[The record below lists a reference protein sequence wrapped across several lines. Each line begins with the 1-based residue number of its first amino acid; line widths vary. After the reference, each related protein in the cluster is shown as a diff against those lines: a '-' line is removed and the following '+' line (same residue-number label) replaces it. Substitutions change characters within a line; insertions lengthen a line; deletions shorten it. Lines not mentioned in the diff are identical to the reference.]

1 MPHPKRENI
10 LYGIFPKRHSF
21 VNMGAICRSESR
33 NSIFY
38 AYVESLLTTNSVF
51 NSKNE
56 LSNIPLQLENLW
68 LQSLENLVNS
78 TTTLLQPL
86 TAF

>member
-1 MPHPKRENI
+1 MAFSPKGTHLSTWEQYAGQKVEIQFFMPMWK
-10 LYGIFPKRHSF
+10 
-21 VNMGAICRSESR
+21 V
-33 NSIFY
+33 
-38 AYVESLLTTNSVF
+38 LLTTNSVF